1 VLRSVAHAAAHV
13 AHGEAEG
20 YDPPAILTFRRCSG
34 AEPPEVIVRVRTAVF
49 PVAGWG
55 TRFLPATKAVP
66 KELLPVLDRP
76 AIQYAMEEAIAAGIE
91 RIVLVTS
98 DGKRAIEDHFDAA
111 PDLEAFLEARGDI
124 ERLRVVRAVS
134 DMVNLVTVRQKEQ
147 LGLGHAVLMARDAVG
162 HESFAVVL
170 PDDLIVSE
178 RPALSEL
185 IDAHEETHGSVVAVM
200 EIPREDSIR
209 YGVVEID
216 PDLPAT
222 DGGRTIPLRGL
233 IEKPAPADAPSN
245 LGIVGR
251 YVLTPKIFEKLE
263 RTAHGVG
270 NEIQLTDA
278 IQALAAEQPIVG
290 RRFSG
295 RRFDV
300 GSPEGWLAANID
312 LALDHPHYG
321 GPLRTWL
328 NARLTER

>member
-1 VLRSVAHAAAHV
+1 M
-13 AHGEAEG
+13 
-20 YDPPAILTFRRCSG
+20 
-34 AEPPEVIVRVRTAVF
+34 RVRTAVF

-66 KELLPVLDRP
+66 KELLPVFDRP
-76 AIQYAMEEAIAAGIE
+76 AIQYAMEEAVAAGIE

-124 ERLRVVRAVS
+124 EHLRVVRAVS

-170 PDDLIVSE
+170 PDDLIVGE

-200 EIPREDSIR
+200 EIPREDSVR

-233 IEKPAPADAPSN
+233 VEKPAPADAPSN

-251 YVLTPKIFEKLE
+251 YILTPKIFEKLE
-263 RTAHGVG
+263 RTAHGAG

-312 LALDHPHYG
+312 RALDHPHVG
-321 GPLRTWL
+321 GRMRTWID
-328 NARLTER
+328 ARLRER